1 MTKKQP
7 REHSRPRNRRPLK
20 EVVHFVCEGE
30 EEKLMVHAAS
40 PNRVHSARVVS
51 TPGLR
56 TRPAND
62 AGARDLFGLIPSRT
76 HIFDTD
82 THAVLQE
89 SPGVFDDV
97 RTDFSARQRFHKYRG
112 C

>member
-40 PNRVHSARVVS
+40 PNRVDSARVVS

-56 TRPAND
+56 TR
-62 AGARDLFGLIPSRT
+62 
-76 HIFDTD
+76 
-82 THAVLQE
+82 
-89 SPGVFDDV
+89 
-97 RTDFSARQRFHKYRG
+97 TDFSARQRFHQFRG

>member
-7 REHSRPRNRRPLK
+7 REQSRPRNRRPLK
-20 EVVHFVCEGE
+20 DAVYFVCEGE

-40 PNRVHSARVVS
+40 PNRVDSARVVS

-56 TRPAND
+56 TRP
-62 AGARDLFGLIPSRT
+62 
-76 HIFDTD
+76 
-82 THAVLQE
+82 
-89 SPGVFDDV
+89 
-97 RTDFSARQRFHKYRG
+97 DFSARQRFHKYRG